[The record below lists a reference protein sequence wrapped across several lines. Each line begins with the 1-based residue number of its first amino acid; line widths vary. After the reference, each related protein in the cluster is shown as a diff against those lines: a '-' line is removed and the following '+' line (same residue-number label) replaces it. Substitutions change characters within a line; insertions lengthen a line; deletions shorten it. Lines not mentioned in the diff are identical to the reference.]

1 VPLHRYT
8 EYRIVKS
15 LEVSALQGVFNRDSA
30 GVGPTQSPAAS
41 VAGELANRIG
51 IGDKVILVFSDDQRR
66 ISVRLMKE
74 GNDLEKGWL
83 SIASPLGQA
92 ILGADEGDEIEFP
105 LDGGRRRRALIERV
119 ERVRYPRQH
128 GLLCRLVGVV

>member
-1 VPLHRYT
+1 
-8 EYRIVKS
+8 
-15 LEVSALQGVFNRDSA
+15 
-30 GVGPTQSPAAS
+30 
-41 VAGELANRIG
+41 
-51 IGDKVILVFSDDQRR
+51 
-66 ISVRLMKE
+66 MKE

-119 ERVRYPRQH
+119 ERVRYPLVWQTLRVIISFL
-128 GLLCRLVGVV
+128 GRRSSLPIDDVAPLLRLQAADAIDPKR